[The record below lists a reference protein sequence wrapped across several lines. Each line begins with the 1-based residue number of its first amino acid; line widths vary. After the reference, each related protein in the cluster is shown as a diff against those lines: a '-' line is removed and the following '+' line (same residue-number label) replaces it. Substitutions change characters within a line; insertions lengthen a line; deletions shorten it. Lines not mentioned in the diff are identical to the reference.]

1 MVRVS
6 MPLSTH
12 AHKHTHAHAYTIS
25 VSMCM
30 FVQMCMSV
38 QWGVKCVCKGLV
50 LMRETLEI

>member
-6 MPLSTH
+6 MPVSTH